1 MLDYNKRVCAK
12 MITGA
17 ESGGQV
23 YGQGK
28 WDYVKPPKIGKEV
41 TLTLGAYQFYGDE
54 GQKLIQ
60 MIFNENPSLIPPSMK
75 NYVFL
80 RNWVADKWNPNT
92 TTRNLI
98 GQAISTPVGIQKQIE
113 LFCDIQMPEYIKH
126 TEEFG
131 ITDEYAQMMWVEI
144 EHLGGTKAAKR
155 IFKKILELDNKPTTS
170 PEWLS
175 CVMVVLHFDQYNTSS
190 DNEVGDKL
198 YWSRHEFCQE
208 CIIDY
213 ALPSSDA
220 VQLFDGAYIAVEE

>member
-60 MIFNENPSLIPPSMK
+60 MIFDENPSLIPPSMK

-126 TEEFG
+126 AEEFG

-155 IFKKILELDNKPTTS
+155 IFKKILELDDKPTTS

-198 YWSRHEFCQE
+198 YWSRHEFCQD

-213 ALPSSDA
+213 AIPSGA

>member
-60 MIFNENPSLIPPSMK
+60 MIFDENPSLIPPSMK

-126 TEEFG
+126 AEEFG

-155 IFKKILELDNKPTTS
+155 IFKRILELDNKPTTS

-198 YWSRHEFCQE
+198 YWSRHEFCQN

-213 ALPSSDA
+213 AIPSGA

>member
-28 WDYVKPPKIGKEV
+28 WDYVKLPKIGKEV

-54 GQKLIQ
+54 GQQLMKMIDKASTGLIKTALKDC
-60 MIFNENPSLIPPSMK
+60 IYGI
-75 NYVFL
+75 
-80 RNWVADKWNPNT
+80 NWV
-92 TTRNLI
+92 
-98 GQAISTPVGIQKQIE
+98 QARWVPEESTLKKISEVISSPVGISKQIE
-113 LFCDIQMPEYIKH
+113 LFCDIQLPEYIKH
-126 TEEFG
+126 AEEFG

-155 IFKKILELDNKPTTS
+155 IFKRILEIDNKPTTS

-198 YWSRHEFCQE
+198 YWSRHEFCQN

-213 ALPSSDA
+213 AIPSGA
-220 VQLFDGAYIAVEE
+220 VQSFDGAYITVEE